1 MLEYFRFSQKF
12 QSFVHWNIQKDKGCA
27 RYDTVDETLP
37 CFGYD
42 KVSFVFVI
50 PFTERWQQ
58 DNGQDYDDDDSPFE
72 WEVVSIS
79 EIIC

>member
-1 MLEYFRFSQKF
+1 M
-12 QSFVHWNIQKDKGCA
+12 
-27 RYDTVDETLP
+27 DETLP

-42 KVSFVFVI
+42 KVSFIIVI

-58 DNGQDYDDDDSPFE
+58 DNGQDYNDDDSPFE